1 MIREGD
7 FETEILLHKHT
18 IKKKYKRKGSLKKKR
33 IFLFCKKW
41 QQQQHT
47 TKE

>member
-18 IKKKYKRKGSLKKKR
+18 IKQNTYKRKGSLKKEN
-33 IFLFCKKW
+33 IFVL
-41 QQQQHT
+41 
-47 TKE
+47 